1 MEKEGKGEFVR
12 EGERER
18 KRWDVEVGV
27 GVGVNV
33 DRVAPGSDILQYAL

>member
-27 GVGVNV
+27 GVNV